1 MKTDNIK
8 LTKESVVLKYRIL
21 KQRIERIE
29 NLLKT
34 LSVIIDLDSEI
45 KSIGIISCQYEK
57 MYKQVL
63 QTGEYE
69 KYQEIEDTILEKLT
83 KIEFKIDKEIY
94 RSAKDVQSI
103 FNAIFNAIE
112 NGKNCRVF
120 RDLDKEIEKIKW
132 IKELAKQYIPF
143 MSIEE
148 KTDINDQINKFKFE
162 LLIKRQV
169 EQMVY
174 ENGGKRSS
182 LNRFDSEEE
191 RTLFESLLEQLILTL
206 EDDDEIKQ
214 SYSARQIMEDN
225 LLLTHVVFK
234 VFAQKIEENAEQFIE
249 LLNVPIFNPHLCNI
263 ANNPYKRK
271 IPYAQQ
277 NMDDYRHYANSG
289 LGNSRTKK
297 LERNKINLSLL
308 VAVLRGAI
316 NNHNTTIMECENIY
330 SRFGFK
336 CRPITINE
344 GQELIRR
351 IYEKVRPLTPSSKT
365 KNTEKSKGQLCRLRF
380 TPFNYDFN
388 PVDEQFYTN
397 AQIWHCLQNEDAEK
411 AKDFL
416 ENFTRINGEQILTRR
431 EQREIA
437 SRRALELELITK
449 ITNDWVRE
457 PIENTTFSVLY
468 HTPVPTRYERRVASQ
483 RHTFNRGREYTYKN
497 VMISDTEPLWRSYNS
512 DIYGLQ
518 IGVKRFLSDICINL
532 DDISDLPIDYGQLDI
547 IKDEQKQ
554 FVRRLGESQER

>member
-1 MKTDNIK
+1 
-8 LTKESVVLKYRIL
+8 
-21 KQRIERIE
+21 
-29 NLLKT
+29 
-34 LSVIIDLDSEI
+34 LDSEI

-69 KYQEIEDTILEKLT
+69 KYQEIEDIILEKLT

-94 RSAKDVQSI
+94 RSAKDAQGI

-112 NGKNCRVF
+112 NGKNCRVY
-120 RDLDKEIEKIKW
+120 RDLDKEIEKVKW
-132 IKELAKQYIPF
+132 IKELAKLYVPF
-143 MSIEE
+143 MSKEE
-148 KTDINDQINKFKFE
+148 KTDINDQINRFKFE
-162 LLIKRQV
+162 LLTRRQV

-174 ENGGKRSS
+174 ENGGKTSS
-182 LNRFDSEEE
+182 LKRVDSEEE

-277 NMDDYRHYANSG
+277 NMDDCRHYANSG

>member
-8 LTKESVVLKYRIL
+8 LTKESVELKYRIL

-34 LSVIIDLDSEI
+34 LSVIIDFGNEI

-120 RDLDKEIEKIKW
+120 QDLDKEIEKIKW

-143 MSIEE
+143 MSKEE

-162 LLIKRQV
+162 LLIRRQV

-174 ENGGKRSS
+174 ENGGKTSS
-182 LNRFDSEEE
+182 LKRVDSEEE
-191 RTLFESLLEQLILTL
+191 RTLFESLLKQLISKL
-206 EDDDEIKQ
+206 EQDDEIMK

-225 LLLTHVVFK
+225 ILLTHVVFK
-234 VFAQKIEENAEQFIE
+234 VYEQKIEENAEQFIE

-271 IPYAQQ
+271 IPYAEQ
-277 NMDDYRHYANSG
+277 NMDDYRYYANSRI
-289 LGNSRTKK
+289 GNSRTKK
-297 LERNKINLSLL
+297 LERDKINLSLL

-437 SRRALELELITK
+437 SRRSLELERITK

-468 HTPVPTRYERRVASQ
+468 STPVPTRYERRVASQ
-483 RHTFNRGREYTYKN
+483 RHTFNRGREYTYKK
-497 VMISDTEPLWRSYNS
+497 VLIRDYESLWGSYSD
-512 DIYGLQ
+512 DIYGLK
-518 IGVKRFLSDICINL
+518 IGVKRFLGDICINL
-532 DDISDLPIDYGQLDI
+532 DDISDLPIDYGQLEI

-554 FVRRLGESQER
+554 FVRRFGESQER